1 MKFIDPRIDFAF
13 KKIFGSED
21 TKDILISFL
30 ESLMGLEGEK
40 RIREITLL
48 DPYLLPK
55 IRGLKTSILD
65 VRCTDHRD
73 ISYIVEM
80 QIANVRGFLKRI
92 QYNAAKMY
100 VSQIASGTDYP
111 RLNQVIAV
119 TITDFTLFSAKEI
132 SHWLSCHVT
141 VEKETQKNYLSDI
154 MYYFIELPK
163 FGKTADELATILD
176 RWVWFLKK
184 AGNLEEIPEDFQQ
197 EPFAHAFEKAL
208 VVNMD
213 KEEFEL
219 YEKAGMAL
227 TDARGAI
234 ELAEEKGMR
243 KGREEGIKEGKKEIA
258 RNLIAKGMNTD
269 EISQVTGLSA
279 EEMGALK

>member
-30 ESLMGLEGEK
+30 ESLMGLEGDK
-40 RIREITLL
+40 RIRQVTLP

-55 IRGLKTSILD
+55 IKGLKTTILD
-65 VRCTDHRD
+65 VRCTDHRGV
-73 ISYIVEM
+73 SYIVEM

-92 QYNAAKMY
+92 QYNASKMY

-111 RLNQVIAV
+111 KLNQVIAV

-132 SHWLSCHVT
+132 SHWLSCHET
-141 VEKETQKNYLSDI
+141 VEKETRKNYLSDI

-163 FGKTADELATILD
+163 FGKEADELETVLE

-184 AGNLEEIPEDFQQ
+184 AGELEDIPENFQDQ
-197 EPFAHAFEKAL
+197 PFSHAFEKAL

-213 KEEFEL
+213 REEFEL

-227 TDARGAI
+227 TDAKGAI
-234 ELAEEKGMR
+234 ELA
-243 KGREEGIKEGKKEIA
+243 REEGRWEEKEATA
-258 RNLIAKGMNTD
+258 RNLLRMEMSTD
-269 EISQVTGLSA
+269 QISQVTGLSA
-279 EEMGALK
+279 AEVDALR